1 MDLILKS
8 NDQRPIGA
16 LNTMSDA
23 QVMALM
29 QGALETL
36 MWVTGPMLAVA
47 IIVGVVVSLIQ
58 TLTSIQDQTF
68 SFAPRVVA
76 MFAVFLL
83 TFPWA
88 LRIIVTFTTTL
99 LGDFTP
105 YLK

>member
-1 MDLILKS
+1 M
-8 NDQRPIGA
+8 
-16 LNTMSDA
+16 TDA
-23 QVMALM
+23 AVMTLM
-29 QGALETL
+29 QRALETL
-36 MWVTGPMLAVA
+36 MWITGPMLAVA
-47 IIVGVVVSLIQ
+47 IIVGVIVSLIQ

-76 MFAVFLL
+76 MFVVFLV

-88 LRIIVTFTTTL
+88 LRVIVTFTTTL

>member
-1 MDLILKS
+1 
-8 NDQRPIGA
+8 
-16 LNTMSDA
+16 MSDS
-23 QVMALM
+23 QVMTLM
-29 QGALETL
+29 QRALETL

-47 IIVGVVVSLIQ
+47 VLVGIVVSLIQ

-76 MFAVFLL
+76 IFVVFLV

-88 LRIIVTFTTTL
+88 LRVIVTFTTTL

-105 YLK
+105 YLR